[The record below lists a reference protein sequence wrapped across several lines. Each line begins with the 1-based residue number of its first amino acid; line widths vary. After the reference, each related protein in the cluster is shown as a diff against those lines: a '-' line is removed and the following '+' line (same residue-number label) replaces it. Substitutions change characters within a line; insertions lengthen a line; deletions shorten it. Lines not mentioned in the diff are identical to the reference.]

1 MCELPAEGRATIAEE
16 RRDVVSSMERL
27 DRTMTKRNI
36 DSIRI
41 VSGGQTGADRSALD
55 WALAHGVAC
64 GGWCPHGR
72 RTEDG
77 PLHPRYPLVETPL
90 TAYEQ
95 RTDWNVRDSD
105 ATVIFSLSERLS
117 GGSRV
122 TREQALRRRKPC
134 LHLHPGPGC
143 TRPAAGIPGRTP
155 ATSPQHRRAASVE
168 GAASRRVRAQS
179 ARPGAGATAQRTGVT

>member
-1 MCELPAEGRATIAEE
+1 
-16 RRDVVSSMERL
+16 
-27 DRTMTKRNI
+27 MTKRNI
-36 DSIRI
+36 DSIGI

-72 RTEDG
+72 RAEDG

-134 LHLHPGPGC
+134 LHLHPGLDAPALLRAFLDAH
-143 TRPAAGIPGRTP
+143 RPQVLNIAGPRASKEPRVGAFVRKVLDQVLG
-155 ATSPQHRRAASVE
+155 PQLR
-168 GAASRRVRAQS
+168 GQ
-179 ARPGAGATAQRTGVT
+179 G